1 MLKYIKKRLF
11 KYFKNNNINNNNTN
25 KKTKHANLFSFLN
38 TKKEKK
44 KMSENFLKA
53 IKDAGLSHGD
63 VLKILKK
70 EGKIK
75 DPQTYAEIYKVE
87 EAKRLEKEKAEK
99 EKAEKEK
106 DKKPPAE
113 EPATPPTEP
122 APPTLPTPTP
132 PKTATDPLTKRFDE
146 FEAKMTK
153 LIKEGERIPL
163 ATPSAGIESEKKK
176 EGDFSLA
183 LDGKY
188 EKYV

>member
-1 MLKYIKKRLF
+1 MLKNIRKHLF
-11 KYFKNNNINNNNTN
+11 KYFKNNSINNNTN
-25 KKTKHANLFSFLN
+25 KKTKQANLFSFLN

-63 VLKILKK
+63 VLKILEK

-75 DPQTYAEIYKVE
+75 DPQTYAEIYKAE
-87 EAKRLEKEKAEK
+87 EAKRLAKEKAEK

-106 DKKPPAE
+106 DKKTPAE

-122 APPTLPTPTP
+122 APPILPTPTP
-132 PKTATDPLTKRFDE
+132 TPADPLTKRFDE

>member
-11 KYFKNNNINNNNTN
+11 KYFKNNNINNNTN
-25 KKTKHANLFSFLN
+25 KKTKQANLFSFLN

-44 KMSENFLKA
+44 KMSEKNFLKT
-53 IKDAGLSHGD
+53 IKDANLSHED
-63 VLKILKK
+63 VLKILEK

-87 EAKRLEKEKAEK
+87 EAKRLAKEKAEK

-132 PKTATDPLTKRFDE
+132 ADPLTKRFDE

-163 ATPSAGIESEKKK
+163 ATPSVGIESEKKK